1 MEIQIRQ
8 ATIQDLNVLM
18 QWRMEVLHEVFSIPL
33 GAVCNRAGIGKI
45 AALSNRTA
53 AGRTYCLLCLR
64 RGRKI
69 VGCGGICLYHEMPS
83 PDNLNG
89 KCAYLMNI
97 YTRPQFRGHGIGNRI
112 VRWLVEQARQRHISK
127 IYLET
132 SDKGRPLY
140 QTIGFADMK
149 DMMKLSREN
158 KQNQRSIHTMEPI
171 I

>member
-18 QWRMEVLHEVFSIPL
+18 QWRMEVLHEVFSIPSERSVTEL
-33 GAVCNRAGIGKI
+33 EYGKSPL
-45 AALSNRTA
+45 LSNRTA
-53 AGRTYCLLCLR
+53 ARADILPVFAYVGEE
-64 RGRKI
+64 I

-149 DMMKLSREN
+149 DMMKLSRE
-158 KQNQRSIHTMEPI
+158 K
-171 I
+171 

>member
-18 QWRMEVLHEVFSIPL
+18 QWRMEVLHEVFSIPSEWSVTEL
-33 GAVCNRAGIGKI
+33 ESENRRYYQTELPQGGHI
-45 AALSNRTA
+45 ACFA
-53 AGRTYCLLCLR
+53 Y
-64 RGRKI
+64 
-69 VGCGGICLYHEMPS
+69 VGEEI
-83 PDNLNG
+83 
-89 KCAYLMNI
+89 
-97 YTRPQFRGHGIGNRI
+97 RI

-149 DMMKLSREN
+149 DMMKLSRE
-158 KQNQRSIHTMEPI
+158 K
-171 I
+171 

>member
-18 QWRMEVLHEVFSIPL
+18 QSE
-33 GAVCNRAGIGKI
+33 NRHYYQTELPQGGHI
-45 AALSNRTA
+45 ACFAYV
-53 AGRTYCLLCLR
+53 GEE
-64 RGRKI
+64 I

-132 SDKGRPLY
+132 SNKGRPLY

-149 DMMKLSREN
+149 DMMKLSRE
-158 KQNQRSIHTMEPI
+158 K
-171 I
+171 

>member
-18 QWRMEVLHEVFSIPL
+18 QWRMEVLHEVFSIPSERSVTEL
-33 GAVCNRAGIGKI
+33 E
-45 AALSNRTA
+45 
-53 AGRTYCLLCLR
+53 
-64 RGRKI
+64 
-69 VGCGGICLYHEMPS
+69 CLYHEMPS

-132 SDKGRPLY
+132 SNKGRPLY

-149 DMMKLSREN
+149 DMMKLSRE
-158 KQNQRSIHTMEPI
+158 K
-171 I
+171 

>member
-1 MEIQIRQ
+1 MDVVIRK
-8 ATIQDLNVLM
+8 AELQDLDLLM
-18 QWRMEVLHEVFSIPL
+18 RWRMEVLHEVFSIPADQPL
-33 GAVCNRAGIGKI
+33 AELEAENRRYYQKELPQGGHIACFVYIGEE
-45 AALSNRTA
+45 
-53 AGRTYCLLCLR
+53 
-64 RGRKI
+64 I

-149 DMMKLSREN
+149 DMMKLSRE
-158 KQNQRSIHTMEPI
+158 K
-171 I
+171 

>member
-1 MEIQIRQ
+1 MSGMMIPSNARSTIRLSWS
-8 ATIQDLNVLM
+8 II
-18 QWRMEVLHEVFSIPL
+18 FSTKRLSL
-33 GAVCNRAGIGKI
+33 GQNAEELPQGGHI
-45 AALSNRTA
+45 ACFAYV
-53 AGRTYCLLCLR
+53 GEE
-64 RGRKI
+64 I

-149 DMMKLSREN
+149 DMMKLSRE
-158 KQNQRSIHTMEPI
+158 K
-171 I
+171 

>member
-18 QWRMEVLHEVFSIPL
+18 QWRMEVLHEVFSIPSEQSVTEL
-33 GAVCNRAGIGKI
+33 ESENRRYYQTELPQGGHI
-45 AALSNRTA
+45 ACFAYV
-53 AGRTYCLLCLR
+53 GEE
-64 RGRKI
+64 I

-112 VRWLVEQARQRHISK
+112 VRCLVEQARQRHISK

-149 DMMKLSREN
+149 DMMKLSRE
-158 KQNQRSIHTMEPI
+158 K
-171 I
+171 